1 MATTKTVLHQEEN
14 VNDDEMIGYERIFK
28 LIITTDWT
36 EENEEFVYKA
46 IIDFCDYLK
55 EQCRGLRAFPKW

>member
-1 MATTKTVLHQEEN
+1 MATERTEVRQGGNLN
-14 VNDDEMIGYERIFK
+14 SDEIMGYQRIFK

-36 EENEEFVYKA
+36 EDNEEFVYDA

-55 EQCRGLRAFPKW
+55 ERCRGLSAFPNW